1 MTPKRDPAAAARK
14 RTQPAT
20 GDPHRT
26 SAQAAPLLEW
36 IIGGLGAVLVG
47 GAIAFLVYHSL
58 ARDRTPPDVRVV
70 AQRVLDL
77 PTGYLVQFS
86 AFNQGGSAA
95 AELTIEGELTSRDGD
110 TEMSEVVLDYLAPRS
125 GREGGL
131 VFSRDP
137 RAGQLSLR
145 AKGYAKP

>member
-1 MTPKRDPAAAARK
+1 MSPEREKAAA
-14 RTQPAT
+14 
-20 GDPHRT
+20 GDPR
-26 SAQAAPLLEW
+26 SAASAGATDRQPRHALPLLEW
-36 IIGGLGAVLVG
+36 IVGGLGAVLVG

-58 ARDRTPPDVRVV
+58 TRDQTPPDVRVV

-77 PTGYLVQFS
+77 QNGYLVQFR

-95 AELTIEGELTSRDGD
+95 AELTIEGELAGPDGN
-110 TEMSEVVLDYLAPRS
+110 TEVSEAVLDYLPPRS
-125 GREGGL
+125 DREGGL

-145 AKGYAKP
+145 VKGYARP